1 MTPVGEIL
9 LSIMNGGG
17 AASGASL
24 PVLLCADAR
33 RRLPVMGVGITLV
46 DAGGLVASVAASDP
60 VSSGLED
67 LQLGLGEGPA
77 VEASRSGRLVM
88 VPDLSTVAPDRWPAY
103 TPAALDEGARAVM
116 AYPLRI
122 GGIHLGVL
130 SLYRSEAGTLDEDG
144 LALALRYADAAI
156 LILLH
161 LQSLEGR
168 GGRGVGPL
176 PGAGDGLRPP
186 DTPVEIAFQGQPEV
200 HQATGMVSAQVG
212 VGLKEALLLLQAH
225 AFSEGVPI
233 VEVARDVVDRRMSFN
248 HRS

>member
-9 LSIMNGGG
+9 LSLMDGGG
-17 AASGASL
+17 AGSGASL
-24 PVLLCADAR
+24 PVLLCEDAC

-46 DAGGLVASVAASDP
+46 DTDGLATGVAASDR

-77 VEASRSGRLVM
+77 LEAGRSGRLVM
-88 VPDLSTVAPDRWPAY
+88 VPDLAAVAPDRWPAY
-103 TPAALDEGARAVM
+103 TPAALDAGVRGVM
-116 AYPLRI
+116 SCPLRI

-130 SLYRSEAGTLDEDG
+130 SLYRADSGTLDDQV

-161 LQSLEGR
+161 LQSLES
-168 GGRGVGPL
+168 V
-176 PGAGDGLRPP
+176 PGTTDGAPP
-186 DTPVEIAFQGQPEV
+186 VDTAIEVAFQGQPEV
-200 HQATGMVSAQVG
+200 HQATGMVSAQAG
-212 VGLKEALLLLQAH
+212 VGLTEALLLLQAH
-225 AFSEGVPI
+225 AFSEELPI
-233 VEVARDVVDRRMSFN
+233 VEVARAVVGRRTSFH